1 MCGGIEY
8 VLYSSQHEHSLNLSG
23 EQRRPSATNE
33 AAQDKR
39 LPILERS
46 LMQIAMI
53 GLGRMGS
60 NMVRRLLRAGH
71 ECVVFDRSRQPID
84 ELTRENAIPAASL
97 GDVVEKLKPPRAVWL
112 MVPAGAVDGTA
123 VELLDFLEPG
133 DTLIDGG
140 NSYYVDDIRRARELA
155 LRGIHYVDEGVP
167 APVLSTALYERFSS
181 RGEADYQ
188 DRLVSA
194 MRYQFGGHVELPG
207 SKHAA

>member
-1 MCGGIEY
+1 
-8 VLYSSQHEHSLNLSG
+8 
-23 EQRRPSATNE
+23 
-33 AAQDKR
+33 
-39 LPILERS
+39 
-46 LMQIAMI
+46 MQIAMI